1 MATYHLKDAW
11 FCNKCHVGVLDPN
24 KKVLAPNKLES
35 VVKCPN
41 CEHLNPTIYPSRS
54 DPDTG
59 WARVDDT
66 EELSL
71 IVGGKNG

>member
-35 VVKCPN
+35 VVECRN
-41 CEHLNPTIYPSRS
+41 CGHLNPTISFS
-54 DPDTG
+54 NDPD
-59 WARVDDT
+59 
-66 EELSL
+66 
-71 IVGGKNG
+71 VGLFGEANG